1 MAVRA
6 RHPCSGCDVEL
17 EDCHRTSRGL
27 ALEPESDCQPP
38 DPDLF
43 AWSRQHESILSP
55 RSFFREDASTVFCS
69 GPRGDSLH
77 ELTQARRGD
86 PRVPRTGATR
96 TSENTPSTHSG
107 E

>member
-27 ALEPESDCQPP
+27 ALEPESDRQPP

-43 AWSRQHESILSP
+43 AWSRQHESILPP
-55 RSFFREDASTVFCS
+55 RSFFREDASMAICP
-69 GPRGDSLH
+69 GPREIAYLSSPKPAEEIL
-77 ELTQARRGD
+77 ELPGPGLGRL
-86 PRVPRTGATR
+86 PRTPLLETVWK
-96 TSENTPSTHSG
+96 
-107 E
+107 